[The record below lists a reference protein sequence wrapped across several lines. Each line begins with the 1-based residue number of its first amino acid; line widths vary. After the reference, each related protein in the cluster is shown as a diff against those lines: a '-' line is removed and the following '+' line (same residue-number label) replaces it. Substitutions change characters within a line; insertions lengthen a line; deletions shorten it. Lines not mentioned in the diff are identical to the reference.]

1 MSSEK
6 ATSSSDWRRGASMS
20 DRNTK
25 LQKAVD
31 LINRRGLD
39 GLIIYSNGACFVLKP
54 FYFYYFTEFRPM
66 GSNNAVIVSKSGEL
80 LLLVEPPWDSVR
92 ASQKSWISNVQGTSH
107 FLEDLKETLRKFNM
121 RGRVGMVGAGEM
133 THSIYEGIRQG
144 AAVELVDD
152 MIEEIAK
159 EKTEKELDTIRKT
172 AKIAE
177 IGFKAF
183 LEHARVG
190 IREYE
195 LLAETEFAM
204 RSAGA
209 DDIFN
214 LMGSGN
220 HNHAMH
226 APTDRRLAPGDV
238 VIGEITPA
246 CHGQFIQLCR
256 TVFLGKPSSGLME
269 KYGILV
275 RALGES
281 LKQVRSGNS
290 AALISKA
297 MNGVIGEA
305 GYGKYCYPPYM
316 RARGHGFGV
325 GSIAPGAVIDD
336 ETKASL
342 SRNQVLIVHPNQ
354 YFPETGYLACGET
367 ILVTD
372 TGMERLST
380 TETKLYFNE
389 G

>member
-1 MSSEK
+1 MHNGD
-6 ATSSSDWRRGASMS
+6 A
-20 DRNTK
+20 K
-25 LQKAVD
+25 LNRVVALVNQK
-31 LINRRGLD
+31 GLD
-39 GLIIYSNGACFVLKP
+39 GLIIYSRGNCFVLKP
-54 FYFYYFTEFRPM
+54 FYFYYFSEFRPM
-66 GSNNAVIVSKSGEL
+66 GPNNAVIISKSGDL
-80 LLLVEPPWDSVR
+80 LLLVEPPWDSLR
-92 ASQKSWISNVQGTSH
+92 ASQKSWIRNVQGTSH
-107 FLEDLKETLRKFNM
+107 FLEDLRETLRKFNM
-121 RGRVGMVGAGEM
+121 TGRVGIVGAGEM
-133 THSIYEGIRQG
+133 TSPIYEGIRQG
-144 AAVELVDD
+144 AAVELVDEI
-152 MIEEIAK
+152 IEEIAK
-159 EKTEKELDTIRKT
+159 EKTEKELDVIRKT

-183 LEHARVG
+183 LEHARIG

-220 HNHAMH
+220 HNYAMH

-246 CHGQFIQLCR
+246 CEGQFIQLCR
-256 TVFLGKPSSGLME
+256 TVFLGKPGSVLME

-297 MNGVIGEA
+297 MNGVISEA

-336 ETKASL
+336 ETKVSL
-342 SRNQVLIVHPNQ
+342 SRHQVVIVHPNQ

-372 TGMERLST
+372 TGMERLSA

-389 G
+389 E

>member
-1 MSSEK
+1 
-6 ATSSSDWRRGASMS
+6 MS
-20 DRNTK
+20 DSNVK

-39 GLIIYSNGACFVLKP
+39 GLIIYSNGTCFVLKP

-66 GSNNAVIVSKSGEL
+66 GPHNVVILSKKGDVVL
-80 LLLVEPPWDSVR
+80 LMEPPWDSAR
-92 ASQKSWISNVQGTSH
+92 ASQKSWIRDIRSTSH
-107 FLEDLKETLRKFNM
+107 FLKDLRETLRKFDM
-121 RGRVGMVGAGEM
+121 TGTVGIVGASEM
-133 THSIYEGIRQG
+133 TYALYEGIRQE
-144 AAVELVDD
+144 AAIELAGD
-152 MIEEIAK
+152 ILEEIAK
-159 EKTEKELDTIRKT
+159 VKSEKELDVIRKT
-172 AKIAE
+172 ARIAE

-195 LLAETEFAM
+195 LLAEMEFAM

-220 HNHAMH
+220 HNYAMH
-226 APTDRRLAPGDV
+226 APTDRRLAPGDL
-238 VIGEITPA
+238 VIAEITPA
-246 CHGQFIQLCR
+246 CEGQFIQLCR
-256 TVFLGKPSSGLME
+256 TVFLGKSSPVLKE
-269 KYGILV
+269 KYNILV
-275 RALGES
+275 RALDES
-281 LKQVRSGNS
+281 LKQVKSGNP

-297 MNGVIGEA
+297 MNKIISEA
-305 GYGKYCYPPYM
+305 GYAKYCYPPYM

-325 GSIAPGAVIDD
+325 GSVAPGAVIDD
-336 ETKASL
+336 ETKVSL
-342 SRNQVLIVHPNQ
+342 GKYQVVIVHPNQ

-367 ILVTD
+367 IVVTD
-372 TGMERLST
+372 TGLERLSE

>member
-1 MSSEK
+1 
-6 ATSSSDWRRGASMS
+6 MS
-20 DRNTK
+20 DPNVK
-25 LQKAVD
+25 LQKVVR
-31 LINRRGLD
+31 LINQKGLD
-39 GLIIYSNGACFVLKP
+39 GLIIYSRGNCFVLKP

-66 GSNNAVIVSKSGEL
+66 GPNNAVIISKSGDL
-80 LLLVEPPWDSVR
+80 LLLVEPPWDSIR
-92 ASQKSWISNVQGTSH
+92 ASQKSWIRNIQGTSQ
-107 FLEDLKETLRKFNM
+107 FLKDLTETLRKFNM
-121 RGRVGMVGAGEM
+121 RGTVGMVGAGEM
-133 THSIYEGIRQG
+133 THPLYVGIRQE
-144 AAVELVDD
+144 AAIELADD
-152 MIEEIAK
+152 ILEEVAK
-159 EKTEKELDTIRKT
+159 EKTEKELDLIRKT
-172 AKIAE
+172 ARIAE

-183 LEHARVG
+183 LEHARIG

-214 LMGSGN
+214 LMGSGS
-220 HNHAMH
+220 HNYAMH

-246 CHGQFIQLCR
+246 CEGQFIQLCR
-256 TVFLGKPSSGLME
+256 TVFLGKPGPVLKE
-269 KYGILV
+269 KYSILV

-281 LKQVRSGNS
+281 LKQVKSGNP
-290 AALISKA
+290 AALISKT
-297 MNGVIGEA
+297 MNKIISES
-305 GYGKYCYPPYM
+305 GYAKYCYPPYM

-336 ETKASL
+336 DTKVCL
-342 SRNQVLIVHPNQ
+342 GRHQVVIVHPNQ

-372 TGMERLST
+372 TGMERLSD
-380 TETKLYFNE
+380 TETRLYFNE

>member
-1 MSSEK
+1 MLYALCDLK
-6 ATSSSDWRRGASMS
+6 GVSMS
-20 DRNTK
+20 NPNSK

-31 LINRRGLD
+31 LIHRRGLD
-39 GLIIYSNGACFVLKP
+39 GLLIYSNGACFVLKP

-66 GSNNAVIVSKSGEL
+66 GRNNAAIISKTGDIVL
-80 LLLVEPPWDSVR
+80 LMEPSWDSDR
-92 ASQKSWISNVQGTSH
+92 ASQKSWVRDIRGTSD
-107 FLEDLKETLRKFNM
+107 FLKDLKEALRKLNIT
-121 RGRVGMVGAGEM
+121 GTVGIAGAGEM
-133 THSIYEGIRQG
+133 TYPVYESIRQQTSI
-144 AAVELVDD
+144 ELADD
-152 MIEEIAK
+152 IIEEIAK
-159 EKTEKELDTIRKT
+159 EKTEKELDVIRRT

-195 LLAETEFAM
+195 LLAEMEFAM

-220 HNHAMH
+220 HNYAMH
-226 APTDRRLAPGDV
+226 APTDRRLASGDL

-246 CHGQFIQLCR
+246 CEGQFIQLCR
-256 TVFLGKPSSGLME
+256 TVYLGKPSPVLKE
-269 KYGILV
+269 KYNILV

-281 LKQVRSGNS
+281 LKQVKPGSP

-297 MNGVIGEA
+297 MNKIISEA
-305 GYGKYCYPPYM
+305 GYAKYCYPPYM

-325 GSIAPGAVIDD
+325 GSVAPGAVIDD
-336 ETKASL
+336 DTKVNL
-342 SRNQVLIVHPNQ
+342 GKHQVVIVHPNQ

-367 ILVTD
+367 ILVTE
-372 TGMERLST
+372 TGMERLSE

-389 G
+389 E

>member
-1 MSSEK
+1 
-6 ATSSSDWRRGASMS
+6 MS
-20 DRNTK
+20 DPNMK
-25 LQKAVD
+25 LQKVVG
-31 LINRRGLD
+31 LINQKGLD
-39 GLIIYSNGACFVLKP
+39 GLIIYSRGNCFVLKP

-66 GSNNAVIVSKSGEL
+66 GPNSAVIISKSGDL
-80 LLLVEPPWDSVR
+80 LLLVEPPWDCIR
-92 ASQKSWISNVQGTSH
+92 ASQKSWIRDVRGTSH
-107 FLEDLKETLRKFNM
+107 FLKDLRETLGKFNM
-121 RGRVGMVGAGEM
+121 TGTVGIAGAGEM
-133 THSIYEGIRQG
+133 TYALYEGIRQE
-144 AAVELVDD
+144 AAVELVDEI
-152 MIEEIAK
+152 IEEIAK
-159 EKTEKELDTIRKT
+159 EKTEKELDVIRKT
-172 AKIAE
+172 ARIAE

-183 LEHARVG
+183 LKYARIG

-214 LMGSGN
+214 LMGSGS
-220 HNHAMH
+220 HNYAMH

-246 CHGQFIQLCR
+246 CEGQFIQLCR
-256 TVFLGKPSSGLME
+256 TVFLGKPGPVLKE
-269 KYGILV
+269 KYSILV

-281 LKQVRSGNS
+281 LKQVKSGNP
-290 AALISKA
+290 AALISKT
-297 MNGVIGEA
+297 MNKIISES
-305 GYGKYCYPPYM
+305 GYAKYCYPPYM

-336 ETKASL
+336 DTKVCL
-342 SRNQVLIVHPNQ
+342 GRHQVVIVHPNQ

-372 TGMERLST
+372 TGMERLSD
-380 TETKLYFNE
+380 TETRLYFNE

>member
-1 MSSEK
+1 MSNPN
-6 ATSSSDWRRGASMS
+6 A
-20 DRNTK
+20 K

-66 GSNNAVIVSKSGEL
+66 GLNNAAIISNSGDVVL
-80 LLLVEPPWDSVR
+80 LMEPPWDSAR
-92 ASQKSWISNVQGTSH
+92 ASQKSWIRDIRGTSH
-107 FLEDLKETLRKFNM
+107 FLKDLRETLRKFDM
-121 RGRVGMVGAGEM
+121 TGTVGIAGASEM
-133 THSIYEGIRQG
+133 TYALYEGIRQE
-144 AAVELVDD
+144 AAIELADD
-152 MIEEIAK
+152 IIEEIAK
-159 EKTEKELDTIRKT
+159 EKAEKELGVIRKT
-172 AKIAE
+172 AQIAE
-177 IGFKAF
+177 IGFNAF

-195 LLAETEFAM
+195 LLAKMEFAM
-204 RSAGA
+204 RSVGA

-220 HNHAMH
+220 HNYAMH
-226 APTDRRLAPGDV
+226 APTDRRLVPGDL

-246 CHGQFIQLCR
+246 CEGQFVQLCR
-256 TVFLGKPSSGLME
+256 TVFLGKPSPVLKE
-269 KYGILV
+269 KYNILV

-281 LKQVRSGNS
+281 LKQVKSGNP

-297 MNGVIGEA
+297 MNKIISEA
-305 GYGKYCYPPYM
+305 GYAQYCYPPYM

-325 GSIAPGAVIDD
+325 GSVAPGAVIDD
-336 ETKASL
+336 ETKVNL
-342 SRNQVLIVHPNQ
+342 GKYQVVIVHPNQ

-372 TGMERLST
+372 TGLERLSE